1 MISCGGG
8 IIKNAENMEKL
19 RQNGIVFHIRRNVN
33 ALAVGGN
40 RPLSTSREKLRQME
54 QERMPLYQKYSD
66 IEINNDTVFKL
77 DVQKVKEGFDEVLI
91 INGPNINMLGDSR
104 AGDLWK
110 REL

>member
-1 MISCGGG
+1 MC
-8 IIKNAENMEKL
+8 
-19 RQNGIVFHIRRNVN
+19 IRDRNVN

-77 DVQKVKEGFDEVLI
+77 AVQKVKEAVSYTHLDVYKRQLYRVFRDNDFTGLKRK
-91 INGPNINMLGDSR
+91 SR
-104 AGDLWK
+104 
-110 REL
+110 